1 MAKVL
6 VVDDDPAIRQLLS
19 DVLELDGHEVH
30 VAADGVDGVRTFAS
44 LRPDFVVL
52 DIMMPRLDGY
62 DVLHTIR
69 VQEASEVPVL
79 LLTAAPGC
87 AARGREIGA
96 SYYLAKPFTADEV
109 LFLIDGVLGHETPMA
124 DVRAAVDVARG
135 RGYSGTVESER

>member
-30 VAADGVDGVRTFAS
+30 VAVDGADGVRAFAS

-52 DIMMPRLDGY
+52 DVMMPHLDGY
-62 DVLHTIR
+62 GVLRSIR
-69 VQEASEVPVL
+69 VEAASAVPVL
-79 LLTAAPGC
+79 LLTAAPDC
-87 AARGREIGA
+87 AARGRESGA

-109 LFLIDGVLGHETPMA
+109 LFLIDGVLGHETPIA

-135 RGYSGTVESER
+135 RGYSGYS

>member
-30 VAADGVDGVRTFAS
+30 VAVDGADGVRAFANV
-44 LRPDFVVL
+44 RPDFVVL
-52 DIMMPRLDGY
+52 DVMMPHLDGFG
-62 DVLHTIR
+62 VLHSIR
-69 VQEASEVPVL
+69 IQEKSRVPVL
-79 LLTAAPGC
+79 LLTAAPDG
-87 AARGREIGA
+87 AARGRESGA

-109 LFLIDGVLGHETPMA
+109 LFLIDGVLGHETPIA

-135 RGYSGTVESER
+135 RGYSGYS

>member
-30 VAADGVDGVRTFAS
+30 VAVDGAEGVRAYAS
-44 LRPDFVVL
+44 VRPDFVVL
-52 DIMMPRLDGY
+52 DVMMPRLDGY
-62 DVLHTIR
+62 DVLRSIR
-69 VQEASEVPVL
+69 AGEGSEVPVL
-79 LLTAAPGC
+79 LLSAAPDC
-87 AARGREIGA
+87 ATRGREIGA

-109 LFLIDGVLGHETPMA
+109 LYLIDGVVGHQTPIA

-135 RGYSGTVESER
+135 RGYSGYA